1 VDKANKFVIKI
12 GGEAGWGIMSIADW
26 IGKLAGGSG
35 LWAFQYPEYPSLIR
49 GGNNTQ
55 KITISESEVFST
67 PYAVDLLIC
76 FDRNTYDLSEQEL
89 NKEAVVIGW
98 EKDLDD
104 IPKALLIPY
113 KLKEKITLRNQNS
126 FFYGVTTA
134 ILGLDKYKAKE
145 ILSEAFLEKE
155 EVRNDNISAFDL
167 GYDWYF
173 TLSKEALVD
182 YSPKLDEKQL
192 LSGNEA
198 ISMGAVKAGC
208 GFAAIYP
215 MTPISGILHQLI
227 ALREKTK
234 MIVFQPE
241 DEISGVIS
249 AIGAS
254 FAGTRSMVATSGGGF
269 CLMTEGVGMAGMSE
283 TPLVVIEGQR
293 TGPSTGMPTWTEQ
306 ADLNFMINS
315 SHSEFPRIVLAP
327 GDIQE
332 CFKLTYLAFWLSQK
346 YQIPVIVMTDK
357 FLSESKKT
365 VRLDS
370 LIAPKVK
377 WPDLISCKSN
387 YKRYKLTDSGISPR
401 AFPGKSLVVA
411 NSYEHNEYGYYDDSI
426 TGRNSQMKKRL
437 KKIKNLEIEN
447 GVNLYGERSA
457 DLTLVGWGSTKGVI
471 IEALKQLDN
480 VNFIHFTQVYPLPS
494 KGKKILES
502 AKNLAV
508 VENNSTS
515 QLRNLIKKEYFI
527 DIKKTY
533 LKNDGRPFWTEEILK
548 FCSGKTNGK
557 L

>member
-1 VDKANKFVIKI
+1 MDKANKLVIKI

-55 KITISESEVFST
+55 KIFISEAEVFST
-67 PYAVDLLIC
+67 PYSVDLLIC
-76 FDRNTYDLSEQEL
+76 FDRNTYDLSKQEL
-89 NKEAVVIGW
+89 NKKTVVIGW
-98 EKDLDD
+98 EKDLDG
-104 IPKALLIPY
+104 ISKVLLIPQR
-113 KLKEKITLRNQNS
+113 LKEKISLRNQNS

-134 ILGLDKYKAKE
+134 ILGLDKSKAKQ
-145 ILSEAFLEKE
+145 ILNEAFSEKE
-155 EVRNDNISAFDL
+155 EVRSENISAFDL
-167 GYDWYF
+167 GYEWYF
-173 TLSKEALVD
+173 ALSREAVVD
-182 YSPKLDEKQL
+182 FSPNSNKKKL

-198 ISMGAVKAGC
+198 ISMGAVEAGC

-227 ALREKTK
+227 ALRKKTK

-254 FAGTRSMVATSGGGF
+254 FAGARSMVATSGGGF

-283 TPLVVIEGQR
+283 TPLVVVEGQR

-332 CFKLTYLAFWLSQK
+332 CFSLTYLAFWLSQE
-346 YQIPVIVMTDK
+346 YQIPVIIMTDK

-365 VRLDS
+365 VRSDS

-377 WPDLISCKSN
+377 WPDLINYKN
-387 YKRYKLTDSGISPR
+387 DYKRYKLTDSGISPR
-401 AFPGKSLVVA
+401 ALPGKSLVVA
-411 NSYEHNEYGYYDDSI
+411 NSYEHDEYGYYDDSI

-437 KKIKNLEIEN
+437 KKIKNLEIKN
-447 GVNLYGERSA
+447 GVCLYGNRSA

-471 IEALKQLDN
+471 LEALKQLDN
-480 VNFIHFTQVYPLPS
+480 VNFVHFTQIYPLPS
-494 KGKKILES
+494 KGKKLLES
-502 AKNLAV
+502 AKNLIV
-508 VENNSTS
+508 VENNSTA
-515 QLRNLIKKEYFI
+515 QFRDLIKKEYFI
-527 DIKKTY
+527 NIKNTY

-548 FCSGKTNGK
+548 FCSGQTNEK